1 MGKFTEFLNFKSKP
15 KQRASAVASA
25 LDGTAPFNPSP
36 AAFVPIALVAPLP
49 AVTIE
54 QLSVRGHR
62 PIVTVSKARALCEG
76 CKEPVKAGV
85 RHICLWNAHHHIDTL
100 TAEERTRLI
109 AQLKALGVKDPV
121 PEPPKPKRSRRS

>member
-1 MGKFTEFLNFKSKP
+1 MIDLLNFKSKP
-15 KQRASAVASA
+15 PRRVVLRQIASEPLPGMGSVTSPVA
-25 LDGTAPFNPSP
+25 PS
-36 AAFVPIALVAPLP
+36 ALVAP
-49 AVTIE
+49 AITIE
-54 QLSVRGHR
+54 QLSLRGSR

-76 CKEPVKAGV
+76 CKEPVRAGV

-121 PEPPKPKRSRRS
+121 PEPPKLKPKRSRRS